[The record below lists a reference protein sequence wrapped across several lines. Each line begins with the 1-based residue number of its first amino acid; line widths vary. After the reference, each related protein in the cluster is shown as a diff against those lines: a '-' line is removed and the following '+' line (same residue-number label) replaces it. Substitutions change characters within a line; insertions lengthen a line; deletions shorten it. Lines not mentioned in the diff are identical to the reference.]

1 MQVAD
6 GRDLMLSKRNGN
18 LASNINCIDSYLYI
32 WGKYPLDKLLE
43 LFYQRYINCQN
54 YFHINYFKRYR
65 NIFDI

>member
-43 LFYQRYINCQN
+43 LFHQSQKKLSKLFSYLLFQTAYS
-54 YFHINYFKRYR
+54 FS
-65 NIFDI
+65 

>member
-43 LFYQRYINCQN
+43 LFYQRYKKLSKLFSYLLFQMAI
-54 YFHINYFKRYR
+54 IR
-65 NIFDI
+65 IS